1 MRIHFISI
9 GGSIMHSLAIELK
22 RNGHSISGSDDI
34 IYEPA
39 KSNLIKNNLLPN
51 EEGWL
56 IHRITDDLDL
66 VILGMHAKLDNP
78 ELLEA
83 KRKNISIL
91 SFPEFIYKYS
101 QHKKRIV
108 ISGSHGKTSIT
119 AMIIHVLKLHR
130 IKVDYLVG
138 AQTDL
143 IKNQVSLG
151 NNKVIIIEGDEYL
164 SSALDRRPKFMHY
177 NPDILV
183 VSGVAWDHINVFP
196 SLSSYQ
202 DAFKQI
208 ITQTLSKNNKIFY
221 CNEDNFLSH
230 FLDKQDE
237 NTTPYSFPEY
247 LIEDNSCHI
256 LFNNCKIKLNI
267 FGKHNLLN
275 IEAAKNVC
283 KELGVSEEYFYNGI
297 QSFKGANR
305 RLTLL
310 KHINKHSSV
319 YYDFAHSPSKV
330 RATIDAIK
338 DIYSKRK
345 LIACLELHT
354 FSSLNK
360 KFLPNYH
367 DIFLKCNHSLVYIS
381 KNSLQDKYT
390 NSIDAHFIRES
401 FNDDS
406 IVVIEDKKLLQKR
419 LRSISFNNTNLLL
432 MTSGNFS
439 NLDLES
445 LFN

>member
-34 IYEPA
+34 IYEPS

-56 IHRITDDLDL
+56 INRITDDLDL

-119 AMIIHVLKLHR
+119 AMIIHVLKLHS

-151 NNKVIIIEGDEYL
+151 NNKAIIIEGDEYL

-177 NPDILV
+177 NPDVLV

-221 CNEDNFLSH
+221 CNEDNFLSN
-230 FLDKQDE
+230 FLDKNEQKDTE
-237 NTTPYSFPEY
+237 KEY
-247 LIEDNSCHI
+247 DNDFL
-256 LFNNCKIKLNI
+256 LFM
-267 FGKHNLLN
+267 
-275 IEAAKNVC
+275 
-283 KELGVSEEYFYNGI
+283 ELFKQIHMEE
-297 QSFKGANR
+297 
-305 RLTLL
+305 T
-310 KHINKHSSV
+310 V
-319 YYDFAHSPSKV
+319 
-330 RATIDAIK
+330 
-338 DIYSKRK
+338 
-345 LIACLELHT
+345 
-354 FSSLNK
+354 
-360 KFLPNYH
+360 
-367 DIFLKCNHSLVYIS
+367 
-381 KNSLQDKYT
+381 
-390 NSIDAHFIRES
+390 
-401 FNDDS
+401 
-406 IVVIEDKKLLQKR
+406 
-419 LRSISFNNTNLLL
+419 
-432 MTSGNFS
+432 
-439 NLDLES
+439 
-445 LFN
+445 